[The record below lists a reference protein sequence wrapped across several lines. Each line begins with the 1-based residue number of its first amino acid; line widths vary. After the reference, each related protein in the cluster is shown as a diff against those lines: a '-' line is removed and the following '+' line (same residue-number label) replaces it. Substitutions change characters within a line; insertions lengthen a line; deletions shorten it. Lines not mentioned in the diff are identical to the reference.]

1 MMKRLRIE
9 LKTIRV
15 PLRAQKCLTPLR
27 PSRQGIINK
36 LLCVLMLTIAA
47 SFSLPSFA
55 QTAYVG
61 TYEDLQAA
69 IANASVDNI
78 VVTANIEVPCE
89 TSKSISDG
97 VDETGVSTAQLII
110 NRSLTLQ
117 SQPGSK
123 YVIKRV
129 AADGANASALKSLIA
144 IRGNGQGNSGTDN
157 LTQNTVEVS
166 LTNIIIDGGV
176 DWGSSSVCDR
186 HIAGNTCS
194 GRSMIDVYLGGTLN
208 LEDGVELR
216 NGFTTKSDNSL
227 LNDASTSQCFGGAV
241 RVDYHNQTGGG
252 TVNVK
257 AGATIHDCS
266 TYGNT
271 TNGYGGALGAYN
283 YARLN
288 LYGGT
293 IYNCSSGHGGAIAC
307 TYRGADGYGSSSAG
321 IIRMYGGTIHDCCAT
336 NGGAISMDGN
346 VANYLLGGSIEY
358 CSASGKGSAISIP
371 ESSTS
376 VNLVAYTSHLLTI
389 NNCTGGTS
397 TSSTGTGGYDGIY
410 KNDDAT
416 ISETPV
422 YQVTFKNNNT
432 NFAVLSVAQGTWL
445 GEAFPAAPVNAD
457 FRFVG
462 WYNGETQVT
471 SSTEISGNITVTAK
485 WDFLGSGTADTPYL
499 IPSADAW
506 NFLADKVN
514 AGNNYAEKFFQ
525 LTKDISVT
533 TMVGT
538 GSGETPTYSFCGTFD
553 GSGHVLTFNK
563 EASEN
568 FVAPFRYIN
577 GATIKNLIVDG
588 TNTSSA
594 RCNGGMV
601 AVADGVVTITNCVV
615 RTNITDNVGNTQH
628 GTGNSACGGVL
639 ALILSTGNV
648 TFNSC
653 IFSGKIL
660 GSANSFGGF
669 VGWGNDNPTVAFNN
683 CLFNPTQLKENATDT
698 KTYYRGG
705 DSYITFNNSYYLTAF
720 GAAQGK
726 CARTINAGTDV
737 TISYHGDGTE
747 YNVSGIT
754 SYGTG
759 IKYNDVLYAGDGYE
773 VSLNL
778 SHADAPDG
786 HTFGGYTAS
795 SGILS
800 GSDNPYTLTMPAS
813 DVTVTA
819 SWTPITVT
827 LFATGATN
835 EWMTWCGEDVYTVP
849 EGCTAYTLT
858 GISNGA
864 VTLSDA
870 LTTIPAYTPVLIH
883 RTAGELTADVTA
895 AWTADGTAPTSG
907 YNSTT
912 GIVTA
917 EIAANSI
924 SFYGNAG
931 DETRTHTPYATGPN
945 PENAEEMIPIDDHI
959 PALTKATGLADGWAC
974 YILRDGNF
982 IFVDTDRGIAANRCV
997 LAVKTSSL
1005 GGNADARVFSIGS
1018 ETTEISTTDFTDF
1031 TDKTDAWYSIDGRKL
1046 EGKPTKKGLYIKGKK
1061 KVVIK

>member
-1 MMKRLRIE
+1 MKTKEQAI
-9 LKTIRV
+9 T
-15 PLRAQKCLTPLR
+15 TPSL
-27 PSRQGIINK
+27 SRQGIINK

-47 SFSLPSFA
+47 SISLPSFA
-55 QTAYVG
+55 ETAYVG
-61 TYEDLQAA
+61 NYTALQAA
-69 IANASVDNI
+69 IGNASVDNI
-78 VVTANIEVPCE
+78 VVTANIDVPCE
-89 TSKSISDG
+89 TSKSLSDG
-97 VDETGVSTAQLII
+97 YDETGVSTAQLII

-157 LTQNTVEVS
+157 LTENSVEVS
-166 LTNIIIDGGV
+166 LTNIIIDGGA
-176 DWGSSSVCDR
+176 DWGTSTVCER
-186 HIAGNTCS
+186 RSAGNTPYNCS
-194 GRSMIDVYLGGTLN
+194 GRSMIDVYLGGILN

-266 TYGNT
+266 TNGNT
-271 TNGYGGALGAYN
+271 TSGYGGALGAYN

-293 IYNCSSGHGGAIAC
+293 IYNCSSGNGGAIAC
-307 TYRGADGYGSSSAG
+307 TWRANSDHATSGT
-321 IIRMYGGTIHDCCAT
+321 INMYGGTIRDCCASS
-336 NGGAISMDGN
+336 GGAISMDGT
-346 VANYLLGGSIEY
+346 VVNYLLGGTIKD
-358 CSASGKGSAISIP
+358 CSASEKGSAISIP
-371 ESSTS
+371 ESGTS

-389 NNCTGGTS
+389 DNCTGG
-397 TSSTGTGGYDGIY
+397 TSSTGTGGYEGVY
-410 KNDDAT
+410 KHESAT

-471 SSTEISGNITVTAK
+471 SSTEITSNITVTAK
-485 WDFLGSGTADTPYL
+485 WDFQGSGTVGDPYL
-499 IPSADAW
+499 IPSADVW

-538 GSGETPTYSFCGTFD
+538 ASGPPGSFSGNPFQGTFD
-553 GSGHVLTFNK
+553 GDGHTLTINANNQSRF
-563 EASEN
+563 A
-568 FVAPFRYIN
+568 APFKYVN
-577 GATIKNLIVDG
+577 GATIKNLKTAGSIDG
-588 TNTSSA
+588 TGNNDGKLLAGIVGISYGNT
-594 RCNGGMV
+594 
-601 AVADGVVTITNCVV
+601 TITNCVSSV
-615 RTNITDNVGNTQH
+615 VLTTDKGDD
-628 GTGNSACGGVL
+628 AAL
-639 ALILSTGNV
+639 AGIVASTGGGSLTISGCVYNGSM
-648 TFNSC
+648 TGATNTRCAGIAGYEYNSTTTT
-653 IFSGKIL
+653 ISNTLFAPSTL
-660 GSANSFGGF
+660 
-669 VGWGNDNPTVAFNN
+669 TVSTADD
-683 CLFNPTQLKENATDT
+683 TYT
-698 KTYYRGG
+698 KTFSRDADATISNCYYT
-705 DSYITFNNSYYLTAF
+705 ITL

-759 IKYNDVLYAGDGYE
+759 IKYNDVLYAGDGDE

-795 SGILS
+795 AGNLS

-819 SWTPITVT
+819 VWTPVPVT
-827 LFATGATN
+827 LFAAGATN
-835 EWMTWCGEDVYTVP
+835 EWMTWCGEDEYTVP
-849 EGCTAYTLT
+849 EGCVAYEVT
-858 GISNGA
+858 GVSNGA

-883 RTAGELTADVTA
+883 RTAGELTSDIVA
-895 AWTADGTAPTSG
+895 AWEADGTAPTSG

-912 GIVTA
+912 GIVTT

-924 SFYGNAG
+924 TFYGNAG
-931 DETRTHTPYATGPN
+931 DETQTHNPYATGPN

-974 YILRDGNF
+974 YILHNGNF
-982 IFVDTDRGIAANRCV
+982 ILVDTDRGIAANRCV
-997 LAVKTSSL
+997 LAVKTSIL
-1005 GGNADARVFSIGS
+1005 GGNAGARVLTIGT
-1018 ETTEISTTDFTDF
+1018 ETTDITTTDFTDF
-1031 TDKTDAWYSIDGRKL
+1031 TDKADAWYSIDGRKL
-1046 EGKPTKKGLYIKGKK
+1046 EGKPTRRGIYVNGGR
-1061 KVVIK
+1061 KVVIR